1 MHTHSLLEV
10 KKIVHIDYVINFL
23 DEIPLYYFNFLQ
35 WGEFQSRLNTS
46 TNSVRKSCLGT
57 CPASFSVDSKANP
70 IPAVLV

>member
-35 WGEFQSRLNTS
+35 
-46 TNSVRKSCLGT
+46 
-57 CPASFSVDSKANP
+57 
-70 IPAVLV
+70 